1 MLSAEQI
8 HSGYHGVEVLHGV
21 SVHVQEGEIVSLIG
35 LNGAGK
41 STLLRTLSGMLKAD
55 RGRILFAG
63 EDITRSSPDR
73 LVERGLV
80 HIPESRMLFSPLTVE
95 ENLLL
100 GTAAK
105 SRKFRREKC
114 AERLELVYDLFP
126 ILKERMR
133 QRAGTLS
140 GGEQQMLA
148 IGRGLMSDPKLLL
161 MDEPSLGLAPIVV
174 DNIFAAIKR
183 LNRDGLTIFLVE
195 QNVSKAL
202 ELCDRAYVLDLG
214 GVILSGS
221 GRELLNNPQI
231 REIYLGEFE
240 TA

>member
-1 MLSAEQI
+1 
-8 HSGYHGVEVLHGV
+8 
-21 SVHVQEGEIVSLIG
+21 
-35 LNGAGK
+35 
-41 STLLRTLSGMLKAD
+41 
-55 RGRILFAG
+55 
-63 EDITRSSPDR
+63 
-73 LVERGLV
+73 
-80 HIPESRMLFSPLTVE
+80 MLFSPLTVE